1 MTDSGHSASLAKGAL
16 AGLLGGL
23 AASFF
28 MNQFMTGI
36 ALVTDGRK
44 PNSADPQRTKQLMTS
59 RRKRFHEMADPT
71 GEVSESIASRL
82 LDRKL
87 TDHERDIAAPV
98 VHYAFGALAG
108 VLYGALAESV
118 PTTRIGKG
126 IPFGLALWA
135 TGDEIA
141 VPALGLARKP
151 WQQPFEAH
159 AAMFASHIVYGFAL
173 ETVRNRVRDAVA

>member
-1 MTDSGHSASLAKGAL
+1 
-16 AGLLGGL
+16 
-23 AASFF
+23 

-36 ALVTDGRK
+36 ALVTDGKK
-44 PNSADPQRTKQLMTS
+44 PRNADPQRTKQLMTA

-71 GEVSESIASRL
+71 GEVSDSIARRL

-98 VHYAFGALAG
+98 VHYVFGALMGAA
-108 VLYGALAESV
+108 YGALAESV
-118 PTTRIGKG
+118 PSTRKGNG

-135 TGDEIA
+135 AGDEIA

-159 AAMFASHIVYGFAL
+159 AAMFASHIVYGYAL
-173 ETVRNRVRDAVA
+173 ETVRSRVRNAVA